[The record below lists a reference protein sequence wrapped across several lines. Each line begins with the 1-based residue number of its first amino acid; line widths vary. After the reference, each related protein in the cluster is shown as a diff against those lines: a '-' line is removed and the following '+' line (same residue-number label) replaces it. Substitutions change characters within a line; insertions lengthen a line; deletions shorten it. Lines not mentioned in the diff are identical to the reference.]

1 MEDKKFTGAKTKRAM
16 IEIFKFPHETLMQK
30 STIWNTGDTI
40 EGYDDIEKFESDMVA
55 LMRRHNGI
63 GLAANQI
70 GITRNFFAIG
80 NDTFDTFNNPAI
92 IWNPQII
99 NFSEEKIMDVEG
111 CLSFPDI
118 WMKVER
124 PKEVELTYETTQGKT
139 RFAKLKGMESKC
151 FQHECDHLEGITFN
165 KRVPKIRWQ
174 LAQKG

>member
-1 MEDKKFTGAKTKRAM
+1 MENKKFTGAKTKRAM
-16 IEIFKFPHETLMQK
+16 IEIFKYPHETLMQK

-92 IWNPQII
+92 IW
-99 NFSEEKIMDVEG
+99 
-111 CLSFPDI
+111 LSLI
-118 WMKVER
+118 
-124 PKEVELTYETTQGKT
+124 
-139 RFAKLKGMESKC
+139 
-151 FQHECDHLEGITFN
+151 HI
-165 KRVPKIRWQ
+165 
-174 LAQKG
+174 